1 MPIYFILVVELVTWY
16 SRNSLKESFSGL
28 DTYLR
33 FSIGELSIVEAQ
45 YEFCPAQ
52 SDRNMLSLVPGDRV
66 TVIDKTTGDSQGWW
80 KACNNISRKI
90 GYIPKD
96 FVKEIESSVLEVIE
110 SIE

>member
-1 MPIYFILVVELVTWY
+1 M
-16 SRNSLKESFSGL
+16 
-28 DTYLR
+28 
-33 FSIGELSIVEAQ
+33 
-45 YEFCPAQ
+45 Q
-52 SDRNMLSLVPGDRV
+52 SQFFRRGDLV

-96 FVKEIESSVLEVIE
+96 FVKEIESSVLEVFE